1 MHYISLC
8 ASDAVEWNQSIEHF
22 RLALRDQI
30 KFRRFK
36 TVENLQNSAWKQVVA
51 SAAAP
56 VWRQLSGF
64 MKNCWE
70 VVFNSE
76 AALEM
81 MTEES
86 RRLSHLT

>member
-1 MHYISLC
+1 MEST
-8 ASDAVEWNQSIEHF
+8 HF
-22 RLALRDQI
+22 RLTLGDQI
-30 KFRRFK
+30 KLRGFK
-36 TVENLQNSAWKQVVA
+36 TVEILQNLAWKQVVA

-70 VVFNSE
+70 VVVNIE